1 MWRKSKIP
9 YGMAKIR
16 CGGLIYLVCFGLVIS
31 LVATSI
37 AKGVDPSLVG
47 WWMFDESSGN
57 IAYDSSGYDNNGT
70 VNGNPQ
76 WAPGKVGGALA
87 FDGTGDYVNCGNSP
101 VFQIQEQITMA
112 CWIKVEKFT
121 RDWSTIISKGDN
133 SYRMGRPQGG
143 NAIHL
148 GIQGTVSSP
157 YPWFDGR
164 KAVADNQWHHVAG
177 VYDGT
182 QGIIYIDG
190 ILDVAQAAT
199 GQLNASDFNLYIGEN
214 SQATGRYWNG
224 LIDDVRLY
232 NRALSQTEIQQII
245 LNIPPG
251 LSSYPYPEDKATD
264 VPRDVIL
271 SWKPGEYSDKHDVY
285 FGTVFD
291 DVNDASRTDPLGALV
306 SQDQEPNT
314 YDPDGLLDFGQTYY
328 WRVDEVNAPPNET
341 IFKGSVWSFTAEP
354 FTYPIENIIVSASS
368 FQKAGREPENT
379 INGSGLDDND
389 LHSTDNAAMW
399 LTSSVPQSVWIQYEF
414 DKAYK
419 LHEMWVWNYNSQF
432 EYLLGFGLKDV
443 TIEYSENGTDW
454 TALGD
459 FEFAQGPSAN
469 GYAHNTTIDFGG
481 TVVKYVKL
489 TVRSNWSGMTQY
501 GLSEVRFLYKSVLA
515 RQPKPASGKT
525 GVTPDAV
532 LSWRAGREAAS
543 HELYFSNDMQA
554 VIDGTAFID
563 TVSQSSYDISSLDLE
578 LGKTYYW
585 KINEVNEA
593 ESPSSWEGDVW
604 SFTLAEY
611 LIVDDFEGYD
621 DLCNR
626 IFYTWIDGFG
636 HSGDPACGVA
646 PSSGNSTGST
656 VGHFNA
662 PFAERTIVHE
672 GRQSMPLGYDNSA
685 APHYSET
692 WRQFDAVQGWSKG
705 GVKTLTL
712 YFYGDPANA
721 AGQIYVKLND
731 SKVVYDGDAGKIQEA
746 RWNQWNIDLAS
757 FGVDLQN
764 VGTLSIG
771 VGNGNAGGSGTLYID
786 DIRLYRL
793 APGLV
798 QPVDPGNNGLV
809 ANWKLDDGSGLTAV
823 DSSVNA
829 NNGTLIG
836 DPQWVVGQNGSALE
850 FNGNDYVDCGNNASL
865 NITEHITIASW
876 VNTDDAGNGQ
886 HNPYLTK
893 GDYSYALKHAAGNSI
908 EFYIY
913 DGGWR
918 TISHP
923 VDSSFNS
930 VWHHLAGTYDGN
942 ELKLYIDG
950 GLQAADEHVG
960 SIATNNFNVNIGRN
974 SEATDRFYE
983 GRIDDVLI
991 YNRALSEAEVLY
1003 LTGYE

>member
-47 WWMFDESSGN
+47 WWKFNESSGN

-70 VNGNPQ
+70 VFGNPQ
-76 WAPGKVGGALA
+76 WVPGKVGGALA
-87 FDGTGDYVNCGNSP
+87 FDGTGDYVNCGNGP

-190 ILDVAQAAT
+190 ALDVAQAAT

-251 LSSYPYPEDKATD
+251 LSSNPYPEDKATD

-271 SWKPGEYSDKHDVY
+271 GWKPGEYSDKHDVY

-443 TIEYSENGTDW
+443 TIEYSN
-454 TALGD
+454 
-459 FEFAQGPSAN
+459 
-469 GYAHNTTIDFGG
+469 
-481 TVVKYVKL
+481 
-489 TVRSNWSGMTQY
+489 
-501 GLSEVRFLYKSVLA
+501 
-515 RQPKPASGKT
+515 
-525 GVTPDAV
+525 
-532 LSWRAGREAAS
+532 
-543 HELYFSNDMQA
+543 
-554 VIDGTAFID
+554 
-563 TVSQSSYDISSLDLE
+563 SL
-578 LGKTYYW
+578 
-585 KINEVNEA
+585 
-593 ESPSSWEGDVW
+593 
-604 SFTLAEY
+604 
-611 LIVDDFEGYD
+611 
-621 DLCNR
+621 
-626 IFYTWIDGFG
+626 
-636 HSGDPACGVA
+636 
-646 PSSGNSTGST
+646 
-656 VGHFNA
+656 
-662 PFAERTIVHE
+662 
-672 GRQSMPLGYDNSA
+672 
-685 APHYSET
+685 
-692 WRQFDAVQGWSKG
+692 
-705 GVKTLTL
+705 
-712 YFYGDPANA
+712 
-721 AGQIYVKLND
+721 
-731 SKVVYDGDAGKIQEA
+731 
-746 RWNQWNIDLAS
+746 
-757 FGVDLQN
+757 
-764 VGTLSIG
+764 
-771 VGNGNAGGSGTLYID
+771 
-786 DIRLYRL
+786 
-793 APGLV
+793 
-798 QPVDPGNNGLV
+798 
-809 ANWKLDDGSGLTAV
+809 
-823 DSSVNA
+823 
-829 NNGTLIG
+829 
-836 DPQWVVGQNGSALE
+836 
-850 FNGNDYVDCGNNASL
+850 
-865 NITEHITIASW
+865 
-876 VNTDDAGNGQ
+876 
-886 HNPYLTK
+886 
-893 GDYSYALKHAAGNSI
+893 
-908 EFYIY
+908 
-913 DGGWR
+913 
-918 TISHP
+918 
-923 VDSSFNS
+923 
-930 VWHHLAGTYDGN
+930 
-942 ELKLYIDG
+942 
-950 GLQAADEHVG
+950 
-960 SIATNNFNVNIGRN
+960 
-974 SEATDRFYE
+974 
-983 GRIDDVLI
+983 
-991 YNRALSEAEVLY
+991 
-1003 LTGYE
+1003 